1 MASWRL
7 SLRAPGV
14 GHERLRRGFELRT
27 LSASFAFAVLLAFFD
42 GAHGFV
48 ARLAA
53 AEGPSREPRTAATP
67 ALTTA
72 AAGNPLWAVPLT
84 ELSATRERPIFSP
97 SRRPPPSPVVAAPAP
112 VIKPEPVPPP
122 PKMQRPTLKLVG
134 TIIGEARQIGV
145 FLEETT
151 EKIVRLEV
159 GQGHGGWILRLVNS
173 LQAQFDSA
181 DRSATLALRQADLE
195 QMKGAEAPAT
205 TELLPPVRHRK
216 R

>member
-1 MASWRL
+1 
-7 SLRAPGV
+7 
-14 GHERLRRGFELRT
+14 
-27 LSASFAFAVLLAFFD
+27 
-42 GAHGFV
+42 
-48 ARLAA
+48 
-53 AEGPSREPRTAATP
+53 
-67 ALTTA
+67 
-72 AAGNPLWAVPLT
+72 
-84 ELSATRERPIFSP
+84 
-97 SRRPPPSPVVAAPAP
+97 
-112 VIKPEPVPPP
+112 
-122 PKMQRPTLKLVG
+122 LVG

-151 EKIVRLEV
+151 EKIVRLDV

-195 QMKGAEAPAT
+195 PKKGSEAPAT